1 MILESDLRKIFLPVQ
16 TKHSRMA
23 TERGHARAK
32 PLLAQVK
39 QT

>member
-1 MILESDLRKIFLPVQ
+1 
-16 TKHSRMA
+16 MA

-32 PLLAQVK
+32 PLLTQVK